1 MWLNDTL
8 FSVGFEFKL
17 HLRNINYTSL
27 WCHHT
32 DEMIIK
38 TPSQCKKKKK
48 CRAGHPALNK
58 QVMIMNVADGY
69 KQQILRRRQV
79 ELVHIHGFC
88 QCTFPIAASVLKL
101 LRGRYGWTLPLGEMY
116 DQLTKQV

>member
-38 TPSQCKKKKK
+38 TPSQRKKKKK
-48 CRAGHPALNK
+48 NAEQDIQHL
-58 QVMIMNVADGY
+58 I
-69 KQQILRRRQV
+69 
-79 ELVHIHGFC
+79 
-88 QCTFPIAASVLKL
+88 SKL
-101 LRGRYGWTLPLGEMY
+101 
-116 DQLTKQV
+116 